1 MLGTVGD
8 RLRLRRIEDDEPAT
22 DVSIRERF
30 GFVRL
35 VALSAARD
43 RFRPEPEAGV
53 STRRMT
59 IPSLARTAENEK
71 LVDCNFM
78 LQRGEKAT
86 FRPIIELK
94 NHERLLVDLRGVVYG
109 IARSIGALAFL
120 LSETVDCPNDTTS
133 HEVNIVDDRLR
144 ISGKRLPDDMFNIA
158 GVVFVNCWSIFNL
171 KKLASI

>member
-1 MLGTVGD
+1 
-8 RLRLRRIEDDEPAT
+8 
-22 DVSIRERF
+22 
-30 GFVRL
+30 
-35 VALSAARD
+35 
-43 RFRPEPEAGV
+43 
-53 STRRMT
+53 MT